1 MRFGVNTTMVIRR
14 YLVPILFIL
23 SATALFTACKKDI
36 PNGGIPA
43 FIQIDT
49 IKVTTNANQ
58 GSASHHVT
66 DAWIF
71 VDGEPLGA
79 FQLPCKIPVLKEG
92 VHTIL
97 VRGGIKMNGI
107 SATRIPY
114 PFYQFYQ
121 VDTRLTKDSIT
132 KISPTITYFPEIQFP
147 YIEDFTSGGISLISD
162 PVKSDTD
169 LVRLTSGPD
178 LYQGPCGALYMPPGK
193 VDTALFYMNSTV
205 ELPGGGNPVYLE
217 LDYKNNFPF
226 VMGLYVNTPTSVI
239 QKQLFQFN
247 NSDHWNKIYINLTD
261 YISEE
266 TQAVDFKLFF
276 GAIKIGED
284 TTKDAQIFI
293 DNIKLV
299 HN

>member
-1 MRFGVNTTMVIRR
+1 MVIRR
-14 YLVPILFIL
+14 YLVPVVFTLFV
-23 SATALFTACKKDI
+23 AVLFTACEKEI

-43 FIQIDT
+43 YIQIDT

-58 GSASHHVT
+58 GSASHKIT

-71 VDGEPLGA
+71 VDSEPLGA

-92 VHTIL
+92 NHIIQ

-107 SATRIPY
+107 SATRVPY

-121 VDTRLTKDSIT
+121 VTTKLTKDSIT
-132 KISPTITYFPEIQFP
+132 VIQPTVTYFQDIFFP
-147 YIEDFTSGGISLISD
+147 YIEDFTSGGITIMKD

-169 LVRLTSGPD
+169 IVRLTSGPD
-178 LYQGPCGALYMPPGK
+178 LYQGPCGAIYMPPGK
-193 VDTALFYMNSTV
+193 VDTVLYYMNSNV
-205 ELPGGGNPVYLE
+205 VLPGGGNPVYLE
-217 LDYKNNFPF
+217 LDYKNNHPF
-226 VMGLYVNTPTSVI
+226 VMGIYVNNPTSVV

-247 NSDHWNKIYINLTD
+247 ETENWNKIYINLTE
-261 YISEE
+261 YISGENS
-266 TQAVDFKLFF
+266 AIDFKLFF
-276 GAIKIGED
+276 GALKVGED
-284 TTKDAQIFI
+284 TTKDVKIFI